1 MGQGTWLEI
10 STLTS
15 NPIRTQKSDR
25 RKAMKLNQFSDAVVQ
40 SQAVA
45 AGFATVELY
54 IQSLLERD
62 ADRLAIPKG
71 IDALEA
77 GQHRPFD
84 EFDREFREKNGSAR
98 HNRQA

>member
-1 MGQGTWLEI
+1 ME
-10 STLTS
+10 
-15 NPIRTQKSDR
+15 
-25 RKAMKLNQFSDAVVQ
+25 LNQFNESDIQ

-54 IQSLLERD
+54 IQDLLERD
-62 ADRLAIPKG
+62 VDRLAIQKG

-84 EFDREFREKNGSAR
+84 EFDREFRERNGLASR
-98 HNRQA
+98 S